1 MRGSQWSSAS
11 RTSPSIWATVV
22 ASIVS
27 KTKSCTP
34 QPNSGRIGRSPL
46 AVERIRWIAWSTSV
60 SSDGERDAAAPVDL
74 EREGDA
80 RAEDLCHDR
89 SEPIRC

>member
-46 AVERIRWIAWSTSV
+46 RGRQDQVDRLVDVRLV
-60 SSDGERDAAAPVDL
+60 GRQRDAAAAVDL

-80 RAEDLCHDR
+80 
-89 SEPIRC
+89 